1 LKAFMKKLFSL
12 FIIILFLFAGCKES
26 NKTTPTKGTVLVEVD
41 PSVAPIV
48 IKESAVFDS
57 LYNKAKINLK
67 MVPPLTGIVDII
79 NGKVKMYVTPRYL
92 NKKEIDFINK
102 QKLNIN
108 TYKFCYT
115 AVVLIESKE
124 NKLEHIRVDE
134 IKDALMGKPSNVS
147 FIIPSNNSETYQYLK
162 EEVLDGKDPKTAEID
177 SSEENIIK
185 TIKNG
190 SNKIGIVSFNL
201 VQDSSKLNFVQIGQL
216 EKSVDSTTKSGDLN
230 VDYYSP
236 HPGYVFK
243 GLYPL
248 KQTIYIY
255 LNELEMTPASG
266 FTTFLTSYEGQKIAL
281 QQNLAPAAVPVKINQ
296 YQ

>member
-1 LKAFMKKLFSL
+1 
-12 FIIILFLFAGCKES
+12 
-26 NKTTPTKGTVLVEVD
+26 
-41 PSVAPIV
+41 
-48 IKESAVFDS
+48 
-57 LYNKAKINLK
+57 
-67 MVPPLTGIVDII
+67 
-79 NGKVKMYVTPRYL
+79 
-92 NKKEIDFINK
+92 
-102 QKLNIN
+102 
-108 TYKFCYT
+108 
-115 AVVLIESKE
+115 
-124 NKLEHIRVDE
+124 
-134 IKDALMGKPSNVS
+134 
-147 FIIPSNNSETYQYLK
+147 
-162 EEVLDGKDPKTAEID
+162 VLDGKDPKTAEID

>member
-1 LKAFMKKLFSL
+1 MKKLFSL

-134 IKDALMGKPSNVS
+134 IKDAHMGKPSKVY
-147 FIIPSNNSETYQYLK
+147 FIITSNNYETYQ
-162 EEVLDGKDPKTAEID
+162 
-177 SSEENIIK
+177 
-185 TIKNG
+185 
-190 SNKIGIVSFNL
+190 
-201 VQDSSKLNFVQIGQL
+201 
-216 EKSVDSTTKSGDLN
+216 
-230 VDYYSP
+230 
-236 HPGYVFK
+236 
-243 GLYPL
+243 
-248 KQTIYIY
+248 
-255 LNELEMTPASG
+255 
-266 FTTFLTSYEGQKIAL
+266 
-281 QQNLAPAAVPVKINQ
+281 
-296 YQ
+296 

>member
-1 LKAFMKKLFSL
+1 MKKLFSL